1 MDALCWA
8 KVTQIP
14 GWAPSVNL
22 EVKDYV
28 ATGEES
34 EEDRPKSDSALS
46 LIQGGILWS
55 RRRLFLP
62 GIFLLDVIIYILD
75 PSK

>member
-1 MDALCWA
+1 MDALSGA

-34 EEDRPKSDSALS
+34 EEDRPKSSSTQRDSRGDSMESAADVFF
-46 LIQGGILWS
+46 
-55 RRRLFLP
+55 FLGSP
-62 GIFLLDVIIYILD
+62 CWMYHDVSIF
-75 PSK
+75 